1 MDKICLDTDFLVDFL
16 RGKEDAAAFVSEKEG
31 AAVLSTTYVTLYELY
46 VGAYKSGNPA
56 GEIASLENL
65 KKQLQLLNLSDSSV
79 RLAGQVRADL
89 MKKGSLVDVRDLLIG
104 TIALANGFSI
114 KTNNKKHFSRIP
126 GLALV

>member
-16 RGKEDAAAFVSEKEG
+16 RGKDDSVAFVSEKEG
-31 AAVLSTTYVTLYELY
+31 TAVLSTTYVTLYELY

-89 MKKGSLVDVRDLLIG
+89 MKKGELIDVRDLLIG
-104 TIALANGFSI
+104 TVALANGFSI
-114 KTNNKKHFSRIP
+114 KTKNKRHFSRIP